1 MNTLHQ
7 PDPEEV
13 GKMKKNEV
21 KENVHTQSV
30 RIIPLVRWNEYHP
43 WPPVGGLR
51 HLVFHSKTNG
61 FEKVIK
67 RCGRRILIDEGKFF
81 EFIETKNGKE
91 PKEAGSDD

>member
-1 MNTLHQ
+1 MNALH

-13 GKMKKNEV
+13 GKMKNGMR
-21 KENVHTQSV
+21 ENAQTHPV

-67 RCGRRILIDEGKFF
+67 RCGRRILIDEAKFF
-81 EFIETKNGKE
+81 EFVETKNGEKSIG
-91 PKEAGSDD
+91 AGSND